1 MSLFMQVIE
10 EGIDL
15 TNSIALSFVLDSLP
29 TLPVVVQGKIYRDII
44 SLLNRV
50 GNNREVFRNN
60 PSWHLS
66 LFCLTSHLV
75 NVNPSAVLSR
85 VSSFDVIKKLSSV
98 GIQEYN
104 WSINTPSDSNRTTL
118 KICPNSLPTSSVPVL
133 NMKKK
138 PANLTVDMNNDGEIS
153 ARSGITPLSIAS
165 AEPSEDVKDTWFLS
179 AMEIYCDLFTRA
191 MDMKSGW
198 REVERTLSQSVQG
211 SALNI
216 ITHAIPKY
224 SQMVGTA
231 SQRHNDMIAIQRE
244 EDRKEAYNR
253 EMEAKG
259 TAVARAAL
267 SHLISEMTVS
277 IRAKYKDLQ
286 RLARSTRFKENQAGL
301 DRMENILTLV
311 LSASQFFL
319 SDVCCASAGVGDLQI
334 GRLRAHYYNEVVEER
349 SNLEALIQQSRTSS
363 QHLDADGML
372 SDDDPDSPGDCSC
385 IATSLSSKPPLDGST
400 GNDRGTFSP
409 AAMGSGSQEFPAPLS
424 LTFSDDLDSKGY
436 LTRSSNYFDLA
447 EERLAQKYN
456 SGNNYG
462 ASPNT
467 EDISSFSEGLND
479 NVDFSQSWITVGAAD
494 ASLQSRKA
502 ASQRDLGDSGRK
514 NSTESKKSVSSRSL
528 VTEEML
534 TTLKR

>member
-1 MSLFMQVIE
+1 MILPMQVIE

-29 TLPVVVQGKIYRDII
+29 TLPVIVQGKIYRDLL
-44 SLLNRV
+44 SLLNRS
-50 GNNREVFRNN
+50 GNNRETFRNN

-66 LFCLTSHLV
+66 LFSLTSHLV
-75 NVNPSAVLSR
+75 IVNPSPVLVR
-85 VSSFDVIKKLSSV
+85 VSSSDVVKKLSAV
-98 GIQEYN
+98 GTQEYD
-104 WSINTPSDSNRTTL
+104 WTVPAPSSGSRTKL
-118 KICPNSLPTSSVPVL
+118 KIYPDSLPHVPVL

-138 PANLTVDMNNDGEIS
+138 SQNLSTDE
-153 ARSGITPLSIAS
+153 L
-165 AEPSEDVKDTWFLS
+165 KDTWFLS

-211 SALNI
+211 SPLNI
-216 ITHAIPKY
+216 ITHSIPKY
-224 SQMVGTA
+224 SEMVGSA
-231 SQRHNDMIAIQRE
+231 SQRHNDMMAIQRE
-244 EDRKEAYNR
+244 EDRKEAHNR

-259 TAVARAAL
+259 CSVARAAL

-319 SDVCCASAGVGDLQI
+319 SDVCCASAGVGDLHI
-334 GRLRAHYYNEVVEER
+334 GRLRAHYHNEVVEER
-349 SNLEALIQQSRTSS
+349 SHLDALIQQSRASS
-363 QHLDADGML
+363 QHLDPDGVL

-385 IATSLSSKPPLDGST
+385 IATAHNSRQDGST
-400 GNDRGTFSP
+400 GMDRGTFSP
-409 AAMGSGSQEFPAPLS
+409 AGVGSGSQEFPPPLS
-424 LTFSDDLDSKGY
+424 LTFSDDMETKGY
-436 LTRSSNYFDLA
+436 ATRSSNYFDLA
-447 EERLAQKYN
+447 EERLMQKYN
-456 SGNNYG
+456 AGDNCSF
-462 ASPNT
+462 SPNM
-467 EDISSFSEGLND
+467 EDISVNAEGMSD

-494 ASLQSRKA
+494 AQSQAKGSA
-502 ASQRDLGDSGRK
+502 FQRDVGDSNRK
-514 NSTESKKSVSSRSL
+514 NSAETKKSASSRSL

>member
-1 MSLFMQVIE
+1 MILPMQVIE

-29 TLPVVVQGKIYRDII
+29 TLPVIVQGKIYRDLL
-44 SLLNRV
+44 SLLNRS
-50 GNNREVFRNN
+50 GNNRETFRNN

-66 LFCLTSHLV
+66 LFSLTSHLV
-75 NVNPSAVLSR
+75 IVNPSPVLVR
-85 VSSFDVIKKLSSV
+85 VPSSDVVKKLSAV
-98 GIQEYN
+98 GTQEYD
-104 WSINTPSDSNRTTL
+104 WTVPAPSSGSRTKL
-118 KICPNSLPTSSVPVL
+118 KIYPDSLPHVPVL

-138 PANLTVDMNNDGEIS
+138 SQNLSTDMSTDGELSGRSCIS
-153 ARSGITPLSIAS
+153 PLQIPS
-165 AEPSEDVKDTWFLS
+165 AEPSDELKDTWFLS

-211 SALNI
+211 SPLNI
-216 ITHAIPKY
+216 ITHSIPKY
-224 SQMVGTA
+224 SEMVGSA
-231 SQRHNDMIAIQRE
+231 SQRHNDMMAIQRE

-259 TAVARAAL
+259 CSVARAAL
-267 SHLISEMTVS
+267 SHLISEMTLS

-319 SDVCCASAGVGDLQI
+319 SDVCCASAGVGDLHI
-334 GRLRAHYYNEVVEER
+334 GRLRAHYHNEVVEER
-349 SNLEALIQQSRTSS
+349 SHLEALIQQSRASS
-363 QHLDADGML
+363 QHLDPDGVL

-385 IATSLSSKPPLDGST
+385 IATAHNSRQDGSA
-400 GNDRGTFSP
+400 GMDRGTFSP
-409 AAMGSGSQEFPAPLS
+409 GGLGSGSQEFPAPLS
-424 LTFSDDLDSKGY
+424 LTFSDDMETKGY
-436 LTRSSNYFDLA
+436 ATRSSNYFDLA
-447 EERLAQKYN
+447 EERLTQKYN
-456 SGNNYG
+456 AGDNYSF
-462 ASPNT
+462 SPNM
-467 EDISSFSEGLND
+467 EDLSVNVEGMSD

-494 ASLQSRKA
+494 AQSQAKGSA
-502 ASQRDLGDSGRK
+502 FQRDIGDSNRK
-514 NSTESKKSVSSRSL
+514 NSADTKKSASSRSL